1 MKKILFVVLILLTI
15 PFITAKS
22 GSMKL
27 LAVSNLEENPRGS
40 LADLYLEIKEGS
52 GRVFIDSFPLSKLDT
67 QISTRF
73 AKEIACNFIEVDCSG
88 YDFFYTIRAN
98 SNIVG
103 GPSAGA
109 AITVLTVSVLEDL
122 PLNKKASIT
131 GTINTGGIIG
141 PVGSVLPKID
151 SASKS
156 GIKKILIPKYSQINN
171 TNLTEYENEYNVDIV
186 EISQLKDAI
195 KVFTGKDYSNN
206 GEVNLSSSYVETMRE
221 ISIDLCERAE
231 QMTEQNYEP
240 EDNSTAQVLLQK
252 GKLALDNNQ
261 HYSAASYC
269 FGSGL
274 NSRNK
279 QFQDENLTYPQI
291 LSKIRSSINTVESFE
306 NITEKY
312 PLKTLTDLETYM
324 AVIDRTTEAKD
335 RLHSA
340 LSELNKNNTE
350 ESLYELA
357 YALERLNSAKS
368 WAVFFGTPGRE
379 FNLNKKV
386 LEESCLKKISE
397 VEERIQY
404 VNLYMPRSTEDAKES
419 VKKSY
424 IDYNEGNPE
433 LCLYKSSIA
442 KAKIDLILNSMSI
455 NPDYVDDVIEDR
467 LNIVKS
473 LIAKQNQR
481 GIFPIVAYS
490 YYEYADTLKE
500 TDKYSAL
507 LYLEYALE
515 LSSLDI
521 YFEKKAI
528 KLPEISSE
536 YFFIFV
542 SGLLIGTVI
551 GIMLVRKPKK
561 KR

>member
-404 VNLYMPRSTEDAKES
+404 VNL
-419 VKKSY
+419 
-424 IDYNEGNPE
+424 
-433 LCLYKSSIA
+433 
-442 KAKIDLILNSMSI
+442 
-455 NPDYVDDVIEDR
+455 
-467 LNIVKS
+467 
-473 LIAKQNQR
+473 
-481 GIFPIVAYS
+481 
-490 YYEYADTLKE
+490 
-500 TDKYSAL
+500 
-507 LYLEYALE
+507 
-515 LSSLDI
+515 
-521 YFEKKAI
+521 
-528 KLPEISSE
+528 
-536 YFFIFV
+536 
-542 SGLLIGTVI
+542 
-551 GIMLVRKPKK
+551 
-561 KR
+561 